1 MVEIRPNAAAD
12 GPDGKPAPSDA
23 GLSSR
28 PSGHAVQPGDVRD
41 FEIASRAYEVD
52 EIPAVERL
60 KLARQLL
67 LFLGVLTVGVFVA
80 YPMDPENTA
89 LQAIFELF
97 KIGVLPLITL
107 IVSFY
112 FSRTDH

>member
-1 MVEIRPNAAAD
+1 MAGTDPEGEDD
-12 GPDGKPAPSDA
+12 GG
-23 GLSSR
+23 
-28 PSGHAVQPGDVRD
+28 VVTGDV
-41 FEIASRAYEVD
+41 S
-52 EIPAVERL
+52 IPVHSGVSLPEADRL

-67 LFLGVLTVGVFVA
+67 LSLGVLTVGFFTW
-80 YPMDPENTA
+80 YGRDPENSA

>member
-1 MVEIRPNAAAD
+1 MMAAV
-12 GPDGKPAPSDA
+12 PDRA
-23 GLSSR
+23 GDVHISG
-28 PSGHAVQPGDVRD
+28 PSGVSVPETD
-41 FEIASRAYEVD
+41 
-52 EIPAVERL
+52 RL

-67 LFLGVLTVGVFVA
+67 LALGVLTVGFFTWYA
-80 YPMDPENTA
+80 MAPTNAA

-97 KIGVLPLITL
+97 KIGVLPLVTL

>member
-1 MVEIRPNAAAD
+1 MVEIRRNAAD
-12 GPDGKPAPSDA
+12 GADGRPASSDA
-23 GLSSR
+23 DLSS
-28 PSGHAVQPGDVRD
+28 PTSEHAVHSGDAQK
-41 FEIASRAYEVD
+41 FGIASRAYEVD
-52 EIPAVERL
+52 ELPAVERL

-80 YPMDPENTA
+80 YPMDPENAA

>member
-1 MVEIRPNAAAD
+1 MVEVRSD
-12 GPDGKPAPSDA
+12 GPDGADGKRSLPAADISA
-23 GLSSR
+23 RSSE
-28 PSGHAVQPGDVRD
+28 HAVRSGDAQN
-41 FEIASRAYEVD
+41 FQIASRSFEVD

-67 LFLGVLTVGVFVA
+67 LFLGVLTVGVFIA
-80 YPMDPENTA
+80 YPMNPGNAA

>member
-1 MVEIRPNAAAD
+1 MSETNRAPVAD
-12 GPDGKPAPSDA
+12 GNRPASDGAERLDIES
-23 GLSSR
+23 LYSE
-28 PSGHAVQPGDVRD
+28 VRAD
-41 FEIASRAYEVD
+41 TVD
-52 EIPAVERL
+52 EADRL
-60 KLARQLL
+60 RLARQLL
-67 LFLGVLTVGVFVA
+67 LFLGVLTVGIFIA
-80 YPMDPENTA
+80 YGRYPDNAA

>member
-1 MVEIRPNAAAD
+1 MVEIRRNAAAD
-12 GPDGKPAPSDA
+12 GADGRPAPSDA
-23 GLSSR
+23 DLSSR
-28 PSGHAVQPGDVRD
+28 SPGHAAHADDARN

-67 LFLGVLTVGVFVA
+67 LFLGVLTVGVFIA
-80 YPMDPENTA
+80 YPMAPENAA

>member
-1 MVEIRPNAAAD
+1 MKEAAPAGTDNVQIPRP
-12 GPDGKPAPSDA
+12 A
-23 GLSSR
+23 GVS
-28 PSGHAVQPGDVRD
+28 
-41 FEIASRAYEVD
+41 
-52 EIPAVERL
+52 IPETDRL

-67 LFLGVLTVGVFVA
+67 LSLGVLTVGFFA
-80 YPMDPENTA
+80 WYGMAPENPA

-112 FSRTDH
+112 FSRTDQ

>member
-1 MVEIRPNAAAD
+1 MSETNRAPVAD
-12 GPDGKPAPSDA
+12 GNRPASDDA
-23 GLSSR
+23 ERLDIESLYSE
-28 PSGHAVQPGDVRD
+28 VRAD
-41 FEIASRAYEVD
+41 TVD
-52 EIPAVERL
+52 EADRL

-67 LFLGVLTVGVFVA
+67 LFLGVLTVGIFIA
-80 YPMDPENTA
+80 YARYPDNAA

>member
-1 MVEIRPNAAAD
+1 MTATA
-12 GPDGKPAPSDA
+12 PDGEGD
-23 GLSSR
+23 G
-28 PSGHAVQPGDVRD
+28 AVVTGDVSVTVP
-41 FEIASRAYEVD
+41 AGVS
-52 EIPAVERL
+52 IPEADRL

-67 LFLGVLTVGVFVA
+67 LSLGVLTVGFFA
-80 YPMDPENTA
+80 WYARDPENSA

-112 FSRTDH
+112 FSRTES

>member
-1 MVEIRPNAAAD
+1 MAYWKVSSD
-12 GPDGKPAPSDA
+12 GSG
-23 GLSSR
+23 SSR
-28 PSGHAVQPGDVRD
+28 EGQCPYPPPFRGKYPETD
-41 FEIASRAYEVD
+41 
-52 EIPAVERL
+52 RL

-67 LFLGVLTVGVFVA
+67 LSLGVLTVGFFA
-80 YPMDPENTA
+80 WYAMAPENPA

-112 FSRTDH
+112 FSRTDQ